1 MEKSRWMSAVL
12 IAAGLYNLVWGGWV
26 VLFPSSL
33 FQTLGMEPL
42 NHPPIVQ
49 ALGMVVG
56 VYGLGYVLAAH
67 DPLRHWPI
75 VLVGL
80 LGKLFGPIGFVYAWS
95 IGQVPLS
102 FAWVNVFNDL
112 IWWIPF
118 AAILYHSFRWH
129 SDKGRAELVPS
140 LGQLLQRS
148 RSHRGH
154 SLEAL
159 SYQKPTMVVFLRHS
173 GCTFCRRVMADL
185 GDVRHEIDQLPVH
198 VVVVHMGSPMDGTT
212 ILAKYNVEYWHHI
225 SDPFCVIYRGF
236 GLQRGK
242 FGQLFSW
249 KVLWHG
255 VVHGLFGGHG
265 LGKLEGDSFF
275 LPGVFVI
282 RNGQIVF
289 GQPADDATQRPDFVA
304 IAKQVAELGS
314 DRGSGTLNSLPP
326 SSSVGCS
333 LETV

>member
-1 MEKSRWMSAVL
+1 MEKSPWMSAVL
-12 IAAGLYNLVWGGWV
+12 VAAGVYNLVWGCWV
-26 VLFPSSL
+26 VLFPDSL
-33 FQTLGMEPL
+33 FHMVNVEPV
-42 NHPPIVQ
+42 NHPVVWQ

-56 VYGLGYVLAAH
+56 VYGIGYLIAAR

-80 LGKLFGPIGFVYAWS
+80 LGKVLGPIGFLQAFWT
-95 IGQVPLS
+95 GQLPLQ
-102 FAWVNVFNDL
+102 FGWVNLFND
-112 IWWIPF
+112 IVWWFPF

-129 SDKGRAELVPS
+129 SERGRAELVPGITEV
-140 LGQLLQRS
+140 LRCS

-159 SYQKPTMVVFLRHS
+159 SHQKPTMVVFLRHS
-173 GCTFCRRVMADL
+173 GCTFCRRVMSDL
-185 GDVRHEIDQLPVH
+185 GEVRHELDALPVH

-242 FGQLFSW
+242 FGQLFSG
-249 KVLWHG
+249 KVLWRG
-255 VVHGLFGGHG
+255 LLYGLFGGHG
-265 LGKLEGDSFF
+265 IGKLEGDSFF

-282 RNGQIVF
+282 HRGNIVF

-304 IAKQVAELGS
+304 IAKLAADFGQVHEGEVREPRAVG
-314 DRGSGTLNSLPP
+314 N
-326 SSSVGCS
+326 SVGCS
-333 LETV
+333 LEAV